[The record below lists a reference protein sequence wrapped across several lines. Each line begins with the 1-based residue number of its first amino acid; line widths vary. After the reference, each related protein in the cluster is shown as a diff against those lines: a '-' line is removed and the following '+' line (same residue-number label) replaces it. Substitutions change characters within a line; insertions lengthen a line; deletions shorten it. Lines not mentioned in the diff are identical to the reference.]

1 MRKGIQCDL
10 ILISLWGIAQCA
22 PLSTPRAAFRN
33 ETRAFCQ
40 NKRGSALWG
49 NKGGEGLTMAKR
61 SAKRKAPKEAE
72 KGITFVTTYLA
83 YL

>member
-1 MRKGIQCDL
+1 MRSAL
-10 ILISLWGIAQCA
+10 H
-22 PLSTPRAAFRN
+22 PRAAFRN